1 MLKVYVID
9 SFLINGNDLELFAI
23 TGKLG
28 NVSFGT
34 IIPIYMDGIS
44 FAHELGH
51 ACGLPDIYWTSA
63 PMISP
68 GQTVISVSGVLLESD
83 ASMDW
88 TGESNYYQP
97 GFSKVDAIKSLLMF
111 GAPDAS
117 ENHLHR
123 DIPLG
128 PIYGVSTT
136 NYIDFSTSPVGI
148 GLDSLI
154 RQPITYGGTP

>member
-1 MLKVYVID
+1 MASTRKRDIQQLKLYV
-9 SFLINGNDLELFAI
+9 
-23 TGKLG
+23 
-28 NVSFGT
+28 
-34 IIPIYMDGIS
+34 
-44 FAHELGH
+44 
-51 ACGLPDIYWTSA
+51 
-63 PMISP
+63 
-68 GQTVISVSGVLLESD
+68 
-83 ASMDW
+83 DW
-88 TGESNYYQP
+88 TGEGNYYQP

-111 GAPDAS
+111 GAPNAS

-154 RQPITYGGTP
+154 RQPVTYGGTP